1 MGGATDTKFTPLR
14 FAPPL
19 PIYPFRRWGMDHS
32 LNFILDREAADVAA
46 SNAPAHEDAVLL
58 DAYSNAVM
66 AAVDAVA
73 PAVVHLAI
81 RQERKDRRPGGGTG
95 SGVVFAPDGY
105 VLTNSHVVHGAS
117 RIAATLADG
126 RTVPARLVG
135 DDPETDLAVVRLDTL
150 HAPFA
155 RLGTSTHL
163 RVGQLVVAIGNPL
176 GFDHTVTAGVV
187 SALGRSLRGHGG
199 RLIDDVVQTDAA
211 LNPGNSGGPLVTP
224 QGHVVGIN
232 TAIIAGAQGLC
243 FAIASNTASFVVGEL
258 IRHGK
263 VRRSFI
269 GLAGQ
274 NVPLSRR
281 VVHFHG
287 LGGPGGVRVTN
298 VEANSAAATAGLESG
313 DVVVAFA
320 GDAVRGL
327 DDLHRRLTADRI
339 GVPTPVT
346 VLRFTR
352 KLELTVTP
360 VERPPRQGT
369 VRASLH
375 RQE

>member
-1 MGGATDTKFTPLR
+1 
-14 FAPPL
+14 
-19 PIYPFRRWGMDHS
+19 MDYS
-32 LNFILDREAADVAA
+32 LEFILDRDGGETAPDMTVPV
-46 SNAPAHEDAVLL
+46 APANDDAMLL
-58 DAYSNAVM
+58 DVYSGAVM

-73 PAVVHLAI
+73 PAVVHLAVQ
-81 RQERKDRRPGGGTG
+81 QERPTNARDKRPGGGTG

-155 RLGTSTHL
+155 RLGESRGL

-187 SALGRSLRGHGG
+187 SALGRSLRGRGG

-243 FAIASNTASFVVGEL
+243 FAIASNTAGFVVGEL

-274 NVPLSRR
+274 SVPLSRR

-287 LGGPGGVRVTN
+287 LGGASGVRVTT
-298 VEANSAAATAGLESG
+298 VETNSPAAVAGLESG

-320 GDAVRGL
+320 GDPVRGI
-327 DDLHRRLTADRI
+327 DDLHRRLTAERI

-352 KLELTVTP
+352 KVELAVTP
-360 VERPPRQGT
+360 AERP
-369 VRASLH
+369 SH
-375 RQE
+375 

>member
-1 MGGATDTKFTPLR
+1 
-14 FAPPL
+14 
-19 PIYPFRRWGMDHS
+19 MD
-32 LNFILDREAADVAA
+32 NAVDFILDRDAG
-46 SNAPAHEDAVLL
+46 DAVPELAATLPTGAAANDDAALL

-73 PAVVHLAI
+73 PAVVHLAV
-81 RQERKDRRPGGGTG
+81 QQDRPAGARDKRPGGGTG

-117 RIAATLADG
+117 RIMATLADG
-126 RTVPARLVG
+126 RMVAARLVG

-155 RLGTSTHL
+155 RLGQSSSL

-187 SALGRSLRGHGG
+187 SALGRSLRGRGG

-224 QGHVVGIN
+224 QGSVVGIN

-269 GLAGQ
+269 GLGGQ

-281 VVHFHG
+281 VVVFHG
-287 LGGPGGVRVTN
+287 LGGAGGVRVTN
-298 VEANSAAATAGLESG
+298 VEDASPAAAAGLESG

-320 GDAVRGL
+320 GEPVHGI
-327 DDLHRRLTADRI
+327 DDLHRRLTAERI
-339 GVPTPVT
+339 GVPTPIS

-352 KLELTVTP
+352 KVELTVTP
-360 VERPPRQGT
+360 GERVAG
-369 VRASLH
+369 
-375 RQE
+375 